1 MYCKYC
7 GKEIDDD
14 ALFCKYCGKSL
25 KGPAQGEEQPQPAA
39 AQGTAAKG
47 TYTLKIVREAQV
59 YAVNPAVKIKIDG
72 DREFKIENDSTLD
85 IPIEGGEHVIYF
97 SCGPRNKTV
106 KKNITE
112 DTVLSMKWNRI
123 TGAMQVD

>member
-7 GKEIDDD
+7 GKEIDGD
-14 ALFCKYCGKSL
+14 ALFCKYCGKRL
-25 KGPAQGEEQPQPAA
+25 KGPAQSEEQPQPAA
-39 AQGTAAKG
+39 ARG
-47 TYTLKIVREAQV
+47 TYTLKIVREAQMYV
-59 YAVNPAVKIKIDG
+59 VNPAVKIKIDG

-85 IPIEGGEHVIYF
+85 IPIEAGEHIIYF

-106 KKNITE
+106 KKDITA

-123 TGAMQVD
+123 TGAMEVV